1 MAAEVL
7 ELDGRGSRRFGAG
20 LALTLALVLAAVLT
34 GYGLTQRAQRQLV
47 TAATAR
53 QALAASFPD
62 RLAPVPL
69 TPPES
74 AKSTGPTVL
83 PDECRT
89 LLLRPWLAGAWP
101 TGAVSGFR
109 TGAPGVDSY
118 PSSEV
123 FTFTT
128 RRTAEA
134 ERLFADARSA
144 LASHVCDRAAVR
156 PAGPTGRAF
165 TVTVERQGA
174 DPVREG
180 PCALL
185 SYVATASPP
194 QLGSPESVTT
204 ELLQYGNTVSVLVQ
218 LSEADV
224 LVFAGSY
231 IHKDRERPALTTVC
245 RELERLG
252 AGR

>member
-1 MAAEVL
+1 VAAEVL
-7 ELDGRGSRRFGAG
+7 ELDGRASRRSRAG
-20 LALTLALVLAAVLT
+20 LAVALALVLAAVLA
-34 GYGLTQRAQRQLV
+34 GYVLTQRGQRQLV
-47 TAATAR
+47 SAETAR
-53 QALAASFPD
+53 QALAASFPE
-62 RLAPVPL
+62 RVAPVPL
-69 TPPES
+69 TPPGSPEG
-74 AKSTGPTVL
+74 TGPTVL
-83 PDECRT
+83 PGQCRP
-89 LLLRPWLAGAWP
+89 LLLRPWLPGAWLP
-101 TGAVSGFR
+101 GAVSGFR

-128 RRTAEA
+128 RRTSDA
-134 ERLFADARSA
+134 ERLFADLRSA
-144 LASHVCDRAAVR
+144 LTSHVCDRATVQPSDPTDR
-156 PAGPTGRAF
+156 PF
-165 TVTVERQGA
+165 SVTVEQQSPDSAPDR
-174 DPVREG
+174 

-204 ELLQYGNTVSVLVQ
+204 EVLQYGNTVSLLVQ

-224 LVFAGSY
+224 VVFAGSY
-231 IHKDRERPALTTVC
+231 LHKDRERPTLTTVC